1 MKKSLFLLPLSIF
14 FLVGC
19 GATTNPSSSVTPNP
33 SSSSGG
39 GITPTSSN
47 PDDPGD
53 HDIRIKFYL
62 DYNHYDKDN
71 PYHSV
76 WWDSNKTFT
85 KEEIGLV
92 DPTAP
97 DPFYPT
103 FLGWSKYAI
112 VDEDARLWNFGVDTI
127 SYDDTAGGI
136 FEIFGIFVGK

>member
-1 MKKSLFLLPLSIF
+1 MKKALFLLPLTLL
-14 FLVGC
+14 FLAGC
-19 GATTNPSSSVTPNP
+19 GGQTVTPSSSGT
-33 SSSSGG
+33 
-39 GITPTSSN
+39 TPTSSGDPKSTSN

-97 DPFYPT
+97 DPYYPT

-112 VDEDARLWNFGVDTI
+112 VDEDDRLWNFGVDTI

-136 FEIFGIFVGK
+136 FEIFGIFIGK